1 MMSYVL
7 VEQAGQP
14 QQAIEV
20 LKQQMLTVSS
30 EELQL
35 HLAHAYRDYGSA
47 AAYPQYAPSLQ
58 MAMMMYQAVLSQ
70 NPGCSDAKQVCSTC
84 LLLPTSLL
92 VALRQLHQASCPL
105 SHHVNLEFISRAH
118 CCLSEP
124 CLLFTDRIVCSTPW
138 AIYSQATTLRGYMNG
153 ACLVFWL

>member
-70 NPGCSDAKQVCSTC
+70 NPGCSDAKQVCSTY
-84 LLLPTSLL
+84 LLLPTSWLRYDSLTNFLSL
-92 VALRQLHQASCPL
+92 VSPSYFGL
-105 SHHVNLEFISRAH
+105 SHASSSLTE
-118 CCLSEP
+118 
-124 CLLFTDRIVCSTPW
+124 LFAPHLGQLTAKQHHYVIT
-138 AIYSQATTLRGYMNG
+138 
-153 ACLVFWL
+153 